1 MTAPGRRPRG
11 APAGGPFGAP
21 APPPVRADELL
32 DARGLLCPLPIV
44 ETAKAV
50 ARLAVGQILEIRSD
64 DFGVLADM
72 PAWCKGTGH
81 ELVAMRE
88 EPGLVLCW
96 VRRTR

>member
-1 MTAPGRRPRG
+1 MKGRIQPDR
-11 APAGGPFGAP
+11 
-21 APPPVRADELL
+21 VL

-50 ARLAVGQILEIRSD
+50 ARLEVGQVLEVLSD

-81 ELVAMRE
+81 ELVEMRE
-88 EPGLVLCW
+88 EPRRIVCQI
-96 VRRTR
+96 RRTH